1 MDTIKK
7 SWKIISNKSRSRLK
21 IYLVLVFF
29 VSILEV
35 IGISLILPIIS
46 AINNDLINSN
56 FYFLGNLFTY
66 FKIETQIELI
76 TLLLG
81 TFLLFILFK
90 NIIISFFIYY
100 ESFVSQNILVETS
113 EKLFSNYLKSPF
125 QFHLNTN
132 SSKLVRNTHTE
143 TDIFGSTVQS
153 IILLISETVVTI
165 FIISFLL
172 YYQPFGTLIIISIF
186 LVSSF
191 LFIFFT
197 KSKLSDYAKTRIK
210 YTGKSLKIIMEG
222 LLCIKDIKILNKE
235 IHFISNLIEK
245 LSKKKIAVIWYTF
258 FSNIPKLFLELII
271 ITSVCI
277 LMLFL
282 IIEDYSSNEI
292 FEVIGIFV
300 ASAFRLLPSINKM
313 QLAYHRFLWGEPSV
327 KVIYD
332 QIINLN
338 KNKLN
343 DIQFKKQKSK
353 NYFNFKKQ
361 IKIKNIS
368 FYYKKNSKFNIKNI
382 DFTIKKGESVGI
394 VGPSGSG
401 KSTILNIILGLLKP
415 KSGEIFFDNQNI
427 KNIKGWNKNIGY
439 VPQNVYLTDDTI
451 FNNIAFGI
459 GKDKFK
465 FKKVENSL
473 KKAQLKEFI
482 NTLPNK
488 ENTIVGEKGVRL
500 SGGQVQ
506 RIGIARALFQN
517 PSILVLDEASSA
529 LDYKTESSLMSAVN
543 LLRGKTTMIIVTHR
557 LSTVKKCDKIIE
569 LKNGKIYKIINK
581 KK

>member
-21 IYLVLVFF
+21 IYLVLVFI

-35 IGISLILPIIS
+35 TGISLILPIIS
-46 AINNDLINSN
+46 AINNDLINTN
-56 FYFLGNLFTY
+56 LYFLKSLSEY
-66 FKIETQIELI
+66 FKTETQLELV
-76 TLLLG
+76 TLLLCI
-81 TFLLFILFK
+81 FLLFIIFK
-90 NIIISFFIYY
+90 NIIISYFIYY
-100 ESFVSQNILVETS
+100 ESSVSQNILVETS
-113 EKLFSNYLKSPF
+113 EKLFSNYLSSPF

-143 TDIFGSTVQS
+143 TEIFGSAVQS
-153 IILLISETVVTI
+153 IILLISETVVTL
-165 FIISFLL
+165 FIICFLL
-172 YYQPFGTLIIISIF
+172 IYQPFGTLIIISIF
-186 LVSSF
+186 AVSSF

-197 KSKLSDYAKTRIK
+197 KSKLNEYAKTRIK
-210 YTGKSLKIIMEG
+210 YAGKSLKTIMEG

-235 IHFISNLIEK
+235 THFISNLILR

-282 IIEDYSSNEI
+282 IVKDYSSNEI

-313 QLAYHRFLWGEPSV
+313 QLAYHRVLWGGPSV
-327 KVIYD
+327 SIIYD
-332 QIINLN
+332 QITNLN
-338 KNKLN
+338 KNKIRKLN
-343 DIQFKKQKSK
+343 FETKDIK
-353 NYFNFKKQ
+353 NNYNFKNE

-368 FYYKKNSKFNIKNI
+368 FYYKKNSRFNIKDINF
-382 DFTIKKGESVGI
+382 DIKKGESVGI
-394 VGPSGSG
+394 IGPSGSG

-415 KSGEIFFDNQNI
+415 QSGEIYFDNLNI

-451 FNNIAFGI
+451 FNNIAFGV

-465 FKKVENSL
+465 KKKVEEAL
-473 KKAQLKEFI
+473 KKAQLKEFVS
-482 NTLPNK
+482 TLTSK

-506 RIGIARALFQN
+506 RIGIARALYED

-529 LDYKTESSLMSAVN
+529 LDYKTETSLMSAVN
-543 LLRGKTTMIIVTHR
+543 LLKGKTTMIIVTHR
-557 LSTVKKCDKIIE
+557 LSTVEKCDKIIE
-569 LKNGKIYKIINK
+569 IKNGKIYKIKSNRK
-581 KK
+581 

>member
-21 IYLVLVFF
+21 IYLVLVFI

-35 IGISLILPIIS
+35 TGISLILPIIS
-46 AINNDLINSN
+46 AINNDLINTN
-56 FYFLGNLFTY
+56 LYFLKSLSEY
-66 FKIETQIELI
+66 FKTETQLELV
-76 TLLLG
+76 TLLLCI
-81 TFLLFILFK
+81 FLLFIIFK
-90 NIIISFFIYY
+90 NIIISYFIYY
-100 ESFVSQNILVETS
+100 ESSVSQNILVETS
-113 EKLFSNYLKSPF
+113 EKLFSNYLSSPF

-143 TDIFGSTVQS
+143 TEIFGSAVQS
-153 IILLISETVVTI
+153 IILLISETVVTL
-165 FIISFLL
+165 FIICFLL
-172 YYQPFGTLIIISIF
+172 FYQPFGTLIIISIF
-186 LVSSF
+186 AVSSF

-197 KSKLSDYAKTRIK
+197 KSKLNEYAKTRIK
-210 YTGKSLKIIMEG
+210 YAGKSLKTIMEG

-235 IHFISNLIEK
+235 THFISNLIER
-245 LSKKKIAVIWYTF
+245 LSKKSCCHLVYL

-282 IIEDYSSNEI
+282 IAEDYSSNEI

-313 QLAYHRFLWGEPSV
+313 QLAYHRFLWGQPSV
-327 KVIYD
+327 SVIYD
-332 QIINLN
+332 QITNLN
-338 KNKLN
+338 KNKIRKLN
-343 DIQFKKQKSK
+343 FETKDIK
-353 NYFNFKKQ
+353 NNFNFKNE

-368 FYYKKNSKFNIKNI
+368 FYYKKNFRFNIKDIN
-382 DFTIKKGESVGI
+382 FSIKKGESVGI
-394 VGPSGSG
+394 IGPSGSG

-415 KSGEIFFDNQNI
+415 QSGEIYFDNLNI

-451 FNNIAFGI
+451 FNNIAFGV

-465 FKKVENSL
+465 KKKVEESL
-473 KKAQLKEFI
+473 KKAQLKEFVM
-482 NTLPNK
+482 TLTNK

-506 RIGIARALFQN
+506 RIGIARALYQD

-529 LDYKTESSLMSAVN
+529 LDYKTETSLMSAVN
-543 LLRGKTTMIIVTHR
+543 LLKGKTTMIIVTHR
-557 LSTVKKCDKIIE
+557 LSTVEKCDKIIE
-569 LKNGKIYKIINK
+569 IKNGKIYKIKSNK
-581 KK
+581 